1 MKNRL
6 WGKPLQNLI
15 GGFGN
20 GLLLWQLLNL
30 TVGSS
35 ELTGNPK
42 PCRNPPFFVP
52 CCYRIK
58 VLLTARK
65 INELNS
71 KQKSENQSKFLIGR
85 KSPQKFFRRWQ
96 HQKKTSLGNTTA
108 KGFEPS
114 RAEPNGFRVHLL
126 NHSDTLSWKKII
138 LLIQCQLYKTK
149 TTIVIDLHLLHW
161 DLGILI
167 ANMWNKI
174 SRESKGDGCYYKN
187 ESGHWTIYRE
197 NP

>member
-114 RAEPNGFRVHLL
+114 RAEPKGFRVHLL

-149 TTIVIDLHLLHW
+149 RPSWSICTSFTEIW
-161 DLGILI
+161 
-167 ANMWNKI
+167 
-174 SRESKGDGCYYKN
+174 EF
-187 ESGHWTIYRE
+187 
-197 NP
+197 